1 MAIGAGTNGRNRR
14 GTPESALEGF
24 PKTTLRAR
32 MRQIDAF
39 RIPPANPEWRS
50 HGAVGDTMISD
61 LLSTLHRLWTGP
73 VDCSTSVLAECLSA
87 GRAALSMST
96 GFVAEIIDDEVC
108 VRVVDSDDSAVGL
121 GECLSLA
128 QSPCAELVRTGNS
141 VVTDQWESADTDET
155 ASASLTG
162 ARSWLGRAAGRSSV
176 WVPIRVRGRLYGALV
191 FADRDRTC
199 LLSDVDRAFVELLAC
214 RAGSALESE
223 WLSEAALHDQLTGL
237 PNGRLLV
244 DRLRQALA
252 RRGRQSGVLAVLF
265 VDLDQFKRVNDS
277 WRHEGG
283 DTVLRETARRIA
295 RAVRPGDT
303 VARPHGDEFVV
314 VCEDIPDAAR
324 AEALARRIV
333 DGVAEPIN
341 IGNDSVTIT
350 CSIGIALIGD
360 DPTTAEGVLDRADA
374 AMFRAK
380 AAGRNGIELS
390 IGV

>member
-1 MAIGAGTNGRNRR
+1 M
-14 GTPESALEGF
+14 P
-24 PKTTLRAR
+24 
-32 MRQIDAF
+32 QIDAF
-39 RIPPANPEWRS
+39 RTSSSNPEWRS

-73 VDCSTSVLAECLSA
+73 VDSSSDVLAECLSA

-96 GFVAEIIDDEVC
+96 GFVAEIIDDEIC
-108 VRVVDSDDSAVGL
+108 VRAVDSDDPSLGL
-121 GECLSLA
+121 GDCLALA
-128 QSPCAELVRTGNS
+128 HSPCAELVRTGRS
-141 VVTDQWESADTDET
+141 VVTDGLSSAASDGALDLSQADTAT
-155 ASASLTG
+155 M
-162 ARSWLGRAAGRSSV
+162 LGRASAHSSV
-176 WVPIRVRGRLYGALV
+176 WIPVHVGGRLFGALV
-191 FADRDRTC
+191 FADRDRIDPF
-199 LLSDVDRAFVELLAC
+199 SDVDRAFVELLAC

-237 PNGRLLV
+237 PNGRLLI

-265 VDLDQFKRVNDS
+265 VDLDQFKRVNDT

-283 DTVLRETARRIA
+283 DIVLRETARRIA

-314 VCEDIPDAAR
+314 VCEDIPDTAR
-324 AEALARRIV
+324 AEALALRIV
-333 DGVAEPIN
+333 AGVSEPVL
-341 IGNDSVTIT
+341 IGHDSVTVT
-350 CSIGIALIGD
+350 CSVGIALIGD
-360 DPTTAEGVLDRADA
+360 DPATAESVLDRADA

-390 IGV
+390 IGL